1 MKKILATGLFGLV
14 LSACFGIK
22 EENYPELS
30 PIAIEV
36 VSDTINAQLG
46 VPLHYEGIRISSD
59 LPVTLEW
66 AYGFPLKDTAPE
78 QGKFESRTVLPATS
92 VTIDHTFMDI
102 GSFVLRLKADNGES
116 IAYHYFRLNVNAG
129 YDEGVTI
136 LDEDDSGK
144 SALAFVKT
152 LTAQERE
159 EGKQELFYFDPVGGL
174 HNGVSLFV
182 TNANLSY
189 GAGSQTAFVIL
200 TADEN
205 GSIYLLDAKTME
217 LVQTSAMRPTFG
229 TVPKEAG
236 GEYARQNDMG
246 LFFISEDGRAFRYD
260 MLLGY
265 ITEIN
270 SPYTPV
276 ERVFAGLNR
285 TVATGASDRYSFFLN
300 QQTLFIRNSSSAG
313 IHALNADEGYRIVNA
328 AVARTRNAQQLYVL
342 MQSKVDATIYRI
354 RSAQKAFSASINND
368 SWGTFVNDFTAD
380 NLKMDS
386 KSLMLGMKK
395 SGDIYYSFDNAIYR
409 WGLTTAPPTAPS
421 IILPQGE
428 MLMDIASNYMGG
440 AASGIDG
447 PDNGEDKLYVA
458 TYNPNRNGERKGS
471 LYVYDITDNSLL
483 ASYEGICARPRK
495 VIYKYRM
502 N

>member
-1 MKKILATGLFGLV
+1 MRRILAISLLGLS

-22 EENYPELS
+22 EEHYPDLA
-30 PIAIEV
+30 PIEIQVA
-36 VSDTINAQLG
+36 SDTINAQLG
-46 VPLHYEGIRISSD
+46 VPLHYEGIRISSE

-66 AYGFPLKDTAPE
+66 AYGFPMKDTAPE
-78 QGKFESRTVLPATS
+78 QGKFESRTVLPVTS
-92 VTIDHTFMDI
+92 LTLDHTFTEI

-136 LDEDDSGK
+136 LDVDEEGK

-152 LTAQERE
+152 LTTQEKE
-159 EGKQELFYFDPVGGL
+159 DGEQEVFYFDPVGGL
-174 HNGVSLFV
+174 REGVSLFV
-182 TNANLSY
+182 TNASLSY

-200 TADEN
+200 TADEK
-205 GSIYLLDAKTME
+205 GSIYLLDAKTLE
-217 LVQTSAMRPTFG
+217 LVQTSAMREGFG
-229 TVPKEAG
+229 TVPREVG

-265 ITEIN
+265 VTEIS
-270 SPYTPV
+270 SPYTPI

-285 TVATGASDRYSFFLN
+285 TIATGASDRYSFFFN
-300 QQTLFIRNSSSAG
+300 QNTLFIRNSSSAG

-328 AVARTRNAQQLYVL
+328 AVARTRSSQQLYVL
-342 MQSKVDATIYRI
+342 MQSCSDAATYRI
-354 RSAQKAFSASINND
+354 RSAQKSFSASIYND

-386 KSLMLGMKK
+386 RSVMLGVKK

-409 WGLTTAPPTAPS
+409 WGLTTAPPTAPA
-421 IILPQGE
+421 ITLPEGE
-428 MLMDIASNYMGG
+428 ILMDIASNFMGV
-440 AASGIDG
+440 AASGVGG

-458 TYNPNRNGERKGS
+458 TYNPARSGERKGS
-471 LYVYDITDNSLL
+471 LYVYDIMDNTLV
-483 ASYEGICARPRK
+483 ASYEGICCKPRK